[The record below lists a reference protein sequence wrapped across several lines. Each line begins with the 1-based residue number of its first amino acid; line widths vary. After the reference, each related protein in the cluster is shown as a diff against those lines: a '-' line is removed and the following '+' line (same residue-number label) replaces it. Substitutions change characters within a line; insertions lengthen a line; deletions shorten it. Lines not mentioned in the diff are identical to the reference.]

1 MAAKKSSSKRRRRP
15 VSKGRGR
22 ASKPGP
28 PSLKKPRKDAAQRD
42 INNANADGVRGQV
55 VAHVQ
60 GALRSLLGHALDQM
74 NEWQGFDAQQEG
86 ELFSPDQAQ
95 KPLSS
100 HDPALAPVASA
111 VDPDAA
117 PAKQSPSVPDPL
129 VTDQDLIAEAKA
141 KALLKKLR
149 EMSKRGEYTVLRYL
163 EELGKHKAFD
173 GRPTDMNKLPG
184 KNLSTTRKRIW
195 ELITEQAVS
204 KDPKSSK
211 IQRISLTDLGK
222 AAYRLHIAAVQDPGI
237 N

>member
-42 INNANADGVRGQV
+42 INNADADGVRGQV

-95 KPLSS
+95 QSHAV
-100 HDPALAPVASA
+100 HDPVPAPVATTVTFDPGAEKPSQDA
-111 VDPDAA
+111 PDALA
-117 PAKQSPSVPDPL
+117 
-129 VTDQDLIAEAKA
+129 TDQDQAAAK
-141 KALLKKLR
+141 LLRKLR
-149 EMSKRGEYTVLRYL
+149 QMTNMSRGKFTVLRYL
-163 EELGKHKAFD
+163 EH
-173 GRPTDMNKLPG
+173 
-184 KNLSTTRKRIW
+184 
-195 ELITEQAVS
+195 V
-204 KDPKSSK
+204 
-211 IQRISLTDLGK
+211 
-222 AAYRLHIAAVQDPGI
+222 
-237 N
+237 